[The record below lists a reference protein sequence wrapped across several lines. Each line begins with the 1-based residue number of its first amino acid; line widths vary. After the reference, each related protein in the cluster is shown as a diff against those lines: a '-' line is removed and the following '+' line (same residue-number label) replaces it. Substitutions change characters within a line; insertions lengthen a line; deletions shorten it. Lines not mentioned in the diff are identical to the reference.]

1 MRAENTFGQP
11 TRSEQLRQR
20 RAQTNREG
28 KSQPRKT
35 ATRTFNAAP
44 VTVRAYQSNVVT
56 PLRPVKSNQVRK
68 QMYYSLGASG
78 AEMRLPALPILN
90 LGSRIISG
98 MVIGLVLLALY
109 VIAFSSEFQVNQ
121 LDVKGIQRLTV
132 SDFEAILGATG
143 EQIINIDPADMAE
156 RLTTAF
162 PELASANVTVG
173 FPAEIHIN
181 VVERQPVLT
190 WNVGDTTY
198 WVDENGFI
206 LPPRGEVSGLQAITA
221 DALPFLLP
229 DAESTEPEAAQTEA
243 PTSTA
248 YWGRQMDPNLLKTM
262 IDLPG
267 KISIDSN
274 LVYNSLN
281 GLGWKDARGWDVY
294 IGSDLGNIDQKLTI
308 YESLIASLDQ
318 QAIKPSELVSVEF
331 INAPFYK

>member
-1 MRAENTFGQP
+1 MRAENTFESP

-20 RAQTNREG
+20 RTQASRER
-28 KSQPRKT
+28 KSQPRKA

-56 PLRPVKSNQVRK
+56 PLHQAKTNRVRK

-78 AEMRLPALPILN
+78 AELRLPALPMLN

-98 MVIGLVLLALY
+98 MVVGLVLLALY
-109 VIAFSSEFQVNQ
+109 VVAFSAEFQVNQ
-121 LDVKGIQRLTV
+121 LDVKGIQRLAL
-132 SDFEAILGATG
+132 SDFEAVLGVNG
-143 EQIINIDPADMAE
+143 EQIINLDPAGMAQK
-156 RLTTAF
+156 LTASF
-162 PELASANVTVG
+162 PELASVNVSVG
-173 FPAEIHIN
+173 FPAEVHIN

-190 WNVGDTTY
+190 WNVGDTSY

-206 LPPRGEVSGLQAITA
+206 LPPRGEVSGLQTITA

-229 DAESTEPEAAQTEA
+229 TAAPVETETAQPET

-248 YWGRQMDPNLLKTM
+248 YWGRQMDPKLLKTM

-281 GLGWKDARGWDVY
+281 GLGWKDSRGWDVY
-294 IGSDLGNIDQKLTI
+294 IGRDLGNIDQRLTI
-308 YESLIASLDQ
+308 YELLIASLDQ
-318 QAIKPSELVSVEF
+318 QGIKPSEMVSVEI

>member
-1 MRAENTFGQP
+1 MRAENTFDTP

-20 RAQTNREG
+20 RTQANRER
-28 KSQPRKT
+28 KSQPRKS

-44 VTVRAYQSNVVT
+44 VTVRAFQSNVVT
-56 PLRPVKSNQVRK
+56 PLRQTKTNQVRK

-98 MVIGLVLLALY
+98 MVVGLVLLALY
-109 VIAFSSEFQVNQ
+109 VIAFSAEFQVNQ
-121 LDVKGIQRLTV
+121 IDVQGIQRLTV
-132 SDFEAILGATG
+132 SDLEAILGVTG
-143 EQIINIDPADMAE
+143 EQIINLDPTEMAQK
-156 RLTTAF
+156 LTTAF
-162 PELASANVTVG
+162 PELASVNVTVG
-173 FPAEIHIN
+173 FPAEVHVN
-181 VVERQPVLT
+181 VVERQPVLI

-198 WVDENGFI
+198 WVNENGFI
-206 LPPRGEVSGLQAITA
+206 LPPRGEVSGLQTITA

-229 DAESTEPEAAQTEA
+229 TAEPVETESALPET

-281 GLGWKDARGWDVY
+281 GLGWKDSRGWDVY
-294 IGSDLGNIDQKLTI
+294 IGSDLGNIDQRLTI
-308 YESLIASLDQ
+308 YESLIANLDQ
-318 QAIKPSELVSVEF
+318 QGIKPSEMVSVEF
-331 INAPFYK
+331 INAPFYR